1 MKKIVVL
8 GAGLVGKAIAFD
20 LCGEYDVTAVDIDEA
35 NVRKID
41 EYHTLRGIHAD
52 LSNPAKVKEV
62 IADCDLVIGAV
73 PGHMGFETLK
83 TVIQFGK
90 DIVDISFF
98 SEDPFELDELARLNQ
113 VTAVVDFGVAPGMSN
128 VILGNHN
135 QHMSIDSF
143 ECMVGGLPVVRTWPW
158 EYKAPFS
165 PIDVIEEYTRPARIV
180 QHGEVVVKP
189 ALTEP
194 ELIDFPEVGTLE
206 AFNTDGLRSL
216 LKTMTIPNMVEKTL
230 RYPGHITLIRAL
242 RDSGFFDQA
251 PLKVNH
257 TEIRPVDFTTRL
269 LFPKWELKP
278 DEEEFTLMR
287 IIITGHVNKKR
298 QRIVYH
304 LLDRYDEKSGISSM
318 ARTTGYPCTAAARLV
333 IEGKFKQHGICP
345 PEFVGAADHCYKAI
359 MKHLEERD
367 IHYSVEQS
375 TIG

>member
-242 RDSGFFDQA
+242 RDSVLMKSGTGRQFCA
-251 PLKVNH
+251 WYYALGPYAA
-257 TEIRPVDFTTRL
+257 EAIRDDEASKAAVR
-269 LFPKWELKP
+269 EL
-278 DEEEFTLMR
+278 
-287 IIITGHVNKKR
+287 
-298 QRIVYH
+298 
-304 LLDRYDEKSGISSM
+304 LLDPLAELSRACMEK
-318 ARTTGYPCTAAARLV
+318 
-333 IEGKFKQHGICP
+333 EK
-345 PEFVGAADHCYKAI
+345 
-359 MKHLEERD
+359 
-367 IHYSVEQS
+367 
-375 TIG
+375 